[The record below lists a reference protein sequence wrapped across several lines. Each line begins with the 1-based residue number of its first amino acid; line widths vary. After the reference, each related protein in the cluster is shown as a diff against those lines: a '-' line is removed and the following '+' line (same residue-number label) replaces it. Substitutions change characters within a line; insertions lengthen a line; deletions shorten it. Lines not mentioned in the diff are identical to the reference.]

1 MGKADVNVNIWLSEK
16 KRFANLFNGVIYGGR
31 QVILPE
37 DLEEVNS
44 VSSVSVKNRNG
55 KTKNM
60 KKYRDIIMKWRNQ
73 ATLVLLANES
83 QDKVHYAMPHK
94 VMLYDGMDYETQI
107 RNNWKNLT
115 DRRKQDKKT
124 GQPLEHLTAGE
135 YLSRFRKTDRL
146 TPIISLVFYYGSE
159 PWDGP
164 VDLYDMF
171 QLEGTEEEKAVLEK
185 YLPNYKINLVDA
197 ERLTNVEEFSED
209 LQVILAMLRYR
220 NSREELTDYINQ
232 NKEFFQHVDYE
243 TSQAMKAFLN
253 MKDVP
258 GKVGQKED
266 EVDMCKAIQEMYD
279 DGVRDG
285 IKQGIQK
292 GVEQGREELLKELI
306 QSKLQK
312 KKTSEQIA
320 EELEESVEV
329 IEKIIKVMQ

>member
-1 MGKADVNVNIWLSEK
+1 M
-16 KRFANLFNGVIYGGR
+16 
-31 QVILPE
+31 
-37 DLEEVNS
+37 
-44 VSSVSVKNRNG
+44 
-55 KTKNM
+55 
-60 KKYRDIIMKWRNQ
+60 
-73 ATLVLLANES
+73 
-83 QDKVHYAMPHK
+83 
-94 VMLYDGMDYETQI
+94 
-107 RNNWKNLT
+107 
-115 DRRKQDKKT
+115 
-124 GQPLEHLTAGE
+124 
-135 YLSRFRKTDRL
+135 
-146 TPIISLVFYYGSE
+146 
-159 PWDGP
+159 
-164 VDLYDMF
+164 
-171 QLEGTEEEKAVLEK
+171 
-185 YLPNYKINLVDA
+185 DA

-266 EVDMCKAIQEMYD
+266 GVDMCKAIQEMYD

-285 IKQGIQK
+285 IKQGIQQGIQK
-292 GVEQGREELLKELI
+292 GVELI

-329 IEKIIKVMQ
+329 IEKIIKAM

>member
-1 MGKADVNVNIWLSEK
+1 M
-16 KRFANLFNGVIYGGR
+16 
-31 QVILPE
+31 
-37 DLEEVNS
+37 
-44 VSSVSVKNRNG
+44 
-55 KTKNM
+55 
-60 KKYRDIIMKWRNQ
+60 IIC
-73 ATLVLLANES
+73 AFVVLL
-83 QDKVHYAMPHK
+83 
-94 VMLYDGMDYETQI
+94 TQ
-107 RNNWKNLT
+107 
-115 DRRKQDKKT
+115 
-124 GQPLEHLTAGE
+124 
-135 YLSRFRKTDRL
+135 
-146 TPIISLVFYYGSE
+146 
-159 PWDGP
+159 
-164 VDLYDMF
+164 
-171 QLEGTEEEKAVLEK
+171 
-185 YLPNYKINLVDA
+185 
-197 ERLTNVEEFSED
+197 FSED

-285 IKQGIQK
+285 IKQGIQQGIQK
-292 GVEQGREELLKELI
+292 GVELI

-329 IEKIIKVMQ
+329 IEKIIKAM

>member
-1 MGKADVNVNIWLSEK
+1 M
-16 KRFANLFNGVIYGGR
+16 
-31 QVILPE
+31 
-37 DLEEVNS
+37 
-44 VSSVSVKNRNG
+44 
-55 KTKNM
+55 
-60 KKYRDIIMKWRNQ
+60 
-73 ATLVLLANES
+73 
-83 QDKVHYAMPHK
+83 
-94 VMLYDGMDYETQI
+94 
-107 RNNWKNLT
+107 
-115 DRRKQDKKT
+115 
-124 GQPLEHLTAGE
+124 
-135 YLSRFRKTDRL
+135 
-146 TPIISLVFYYGSE
+146 
-159 PWDGP
+159 
-164 VDLYDMF
+164 
-171 QLEGTEEEKAVLEK
+171 
-185 YLPNYKINLVDA
+185 DA

-266 EVDMCKAIQEMYD
+266 GVDMCKAIQEMYD

-285 IKQGIQK
+285 IKQGIQQGIQK
-292 GVEQGREELLKELI
+292 GVELI

-329 IEKIIKVMQ
+329 IEKIIKGMQ